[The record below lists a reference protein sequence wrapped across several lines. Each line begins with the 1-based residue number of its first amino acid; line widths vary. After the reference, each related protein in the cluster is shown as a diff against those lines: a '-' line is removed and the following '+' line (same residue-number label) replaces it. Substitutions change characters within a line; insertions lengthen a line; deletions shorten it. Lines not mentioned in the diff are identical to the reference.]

1 MQQFLFAHPARLQKK
16 LSYFMPLALEEKSH
30 PGVRDGCD
38 SLDDV
43 VIACG
48 KVWPSVNERWSNHE
62 TE

>member
-38 SLDDV
+38 CLWQSLAFSERKV
-43 VIACG
+43 VE
-48 KVWPSVNERWSNHE
+48 S
-62 TE
+62 